1 DYTASY
7 ATVNN
12 VADEA
17 FSIAVV
23 DGVGRVIGAA
33 TNHPGSH
40 GGYSLVS
47 TIYDQMGRA
56 SKVSNPTEVT
66 SSWVPDG
73 DDAAGIYY
81 TQHTYD
87 WKGRPL
93 ITTNPDGTTKEISYA
108 GCGCAGG
115 EVATYLDEGTIVAG
129 VAKRRKQKVYSDVLG
144 RIVKTEIF
152 TWQDGGIDATTV
164 QTYNPRDQLTQ
175 VRQYSGPET
184 SSTFQDTAI
193 TYDGFGRL
201 KTKHLPEQNVGMVT
215 TWSYNADDTVLKVT
229 DARGASKTFGYNSRH
244 LLTSITYAVPTGST
258 ITVPA
263 PLSFTYDAAGNRT
276 NMTDGNGYTDYTYD
290 QLSRLKSE
298 ARSFSGLTGT
308 FSIGYGYN
316 LGNQLTSLT
325 EPTQFG
331 STFSYVHD
339 AVGRLTNVNGSPFD
353 GVTSYASS
361 AQYRAWRGLKHLNYG
376 NGKTLNVTYNSR
388 LQTATFAIS
397 GVMSK
402 SYEYYADGSLRFSG
416 ESTSH
421 TWDRFYSY
429 DHNGRVKEAFS
440 GAEAR
445 FEELTNSRPYRQTFT
460 YDGMGHLT
468 NETSKIWSASFTRS
482 DTFSNNRQIG
492 RA

>member
-1 DYTASY
+1 MSY
-7 ATVNN
+7 NN
-12 VADEA
+12 LGQLE
-17 FSIAVV
+17 
-23 DGVGRVIGAA
+23 RV
-33 TNHPGSH
+33 T
-40 GGYSLVS
+40 
-47 TIYDQMGRA
+47 
-56 SKVSNPTEVT
+56 
-66 SSWVPDG
+66 
-73 DDAAGIYY
+73 
-81 TQHTYD
+81 
-87 WKGRPL
+87 
-93 ITTNPDGTTKEISYA
+93 TTNNGA
-108 GCGCAGG
+108 
-115 EVATYLDEGTIVAG
+115 IVAG

-263 PLSFTYDAAGNRT
+263 PLSFTYDPAGNRT

-353 GVTSYASS
+353 G
-361 AQYRAWRGLKHLNYG
+361 
-376 NGKTLNVTYNSR
+376 
-388 LQTATFAIS
+388 S
-397 GVMSK
+397 GMVP
-402 SYEYYADGSLRFSG
+402 
-416 ESTSH
+416 H
-421 TWDRFYSY
+421 Y
-429 DHNGRVKEAFS
+429 DTG
-440 GAEAR
+440 
-445 FEELTNSRPYRQTFT
+445 
-460 YDGMGHLT
+460 
-468 NETSKIWSASFTRS
+468 
-482 DTFSNNRQIG
+482 
-492 RA
+492 